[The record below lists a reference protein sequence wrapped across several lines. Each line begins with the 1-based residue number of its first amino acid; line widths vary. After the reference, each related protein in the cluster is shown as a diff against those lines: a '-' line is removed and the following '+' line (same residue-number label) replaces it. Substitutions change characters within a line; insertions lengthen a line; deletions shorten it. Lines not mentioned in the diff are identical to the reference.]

1 MTTYDSQGNPVP
13 VPQVP
18 QDQPEQPA
26 PEVDQYRDDANSA
39 GANFAAAPTPTDRD
53 PNAEQ
58 APTAQHRAPETT
70 PEPEPAK
77 DSQPALATTAP
88 EFNGNDAEGVDM
100 STLPAFKQVQRML
113 PAQRMREEMNTA
125 KMVTGLPDSLSELA
139 TGGEVELDFTALD
152 PADLDALVDMFDAV
166 QAAVL
171 DAAEDRTAM
180 EDWLMDQEDPTSAI
194 MAAFT
199 KYRTDLGN

>member
-77 DSQPALATTAP
+77 DSQPALATTGP
-88 EFNGNDAEGVDM
+88 EFGSADMKGVDM
-100 STLPAFKQVQRML
+100 STLPAFKSVQRML
-113 PAQRMREEMNTA
+113 PAQRMREQMNTA
-125 KMVTGLPDSLSELA
+125 KMVTGLPDSLSDLA
-139 TGGEVELDFTALD
+139 TEGEVELDIASFN
-152 PADLDALVDMFDAV
+152 PEDLDALAALFEGV
-166 QAAVL
+166 QESVL